1 MFDSSPAMGGVRA
14 RSLRRSGLSAA
25 ARNLS
30 PTWTM
35 GATCFEVGMVWNLY
49 GSSMSKKIDKDDKVK
64 VYEKSRPQE
73 LLLAVQNQ
81 GIRMPQPYT
90 HHFCEPVGMLRH
102 P

>member
-49 GSSMSKKIDKDDKVK
+49 GSSMSKKIEKMIKSK
-64 VYEKSRPQE
+64 YEKFRPQE
-73 LLLAVQNQ
+73 LLLVVQNQ

-90 HHFCEPVGMLRH
+90 HHFCEPLGMLRH